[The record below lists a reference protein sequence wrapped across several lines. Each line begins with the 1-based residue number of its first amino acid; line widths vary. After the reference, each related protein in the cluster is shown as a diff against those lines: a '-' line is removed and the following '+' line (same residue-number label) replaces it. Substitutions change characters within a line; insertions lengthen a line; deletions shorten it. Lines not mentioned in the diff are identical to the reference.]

1 MLDIKEFLEEK
12 YDLYNRP
19 NFIDSDP
26 IQIPH
31 QFSQKEDIEIAAFLT
46 STIAWG
52 NRTMIIRNA
61 RQIIE
66 IMDNE
71 PFSFILNASAKDF
84 QRTEKFVHRT
94 FNANDL
100 EYFMVSLQNI
110 YRNFGGL
117 ETVFTNG
124 FAKYGNILAAIHEFR
139 KLFFSLPH
147 PAHTEKH
154 ISDVSKN
161 SAAKRI
167 NMFLMW
173 LIRSDNRGV
182 HFGLW
187 KKIPTSEL
195 KIPLD
200 LHSGNTARTLNLLN
214 RSQNDWKS
222 VEELTNRLKVF
233 DPQDPVKYDFA
244 LFGLGVFEKFWK

>member
-1 MLDIKEFLEEK
+1 
-12 YDLYNRP
+12 
-19 NFIDSDP
+19 
-26 IQIPH
+26 
-31 QFSQKEDIEIAAFLT
+31 
-46 STIAWG
+46 
-52 NRTMIIRNA
+52 
-61 RQIIE
+61 
-66 IMDNE
+66 
-71 PFSFILNASAKDF
+71 
-84 QRTEKFVHRT
+84 
-94 FNANDL
+94 
-100 EYFMVSLQNI
+100 
-110 YRNFGGL
+110 
-117 ETVFTNG
+117 
-124 FAKYGNILAAIHEFR
+124 
-139 KLFFSLPH
+139 
-147 PAHTEKH
+147 
-154 ISDVSKN
+154 
-161 SAAKRI
+161 
-167 NMFLMW
+167 MW